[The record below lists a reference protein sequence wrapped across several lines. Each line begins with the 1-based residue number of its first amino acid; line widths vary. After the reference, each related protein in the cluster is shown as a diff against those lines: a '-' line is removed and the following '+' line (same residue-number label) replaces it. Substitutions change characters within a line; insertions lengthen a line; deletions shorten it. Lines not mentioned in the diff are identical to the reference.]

1 MTAQQELIILKNKFL
16 VLQQQLNSLK
26 QFNLYINEIEY
37 FCVIINKIDILT
49 ISQIEEIE
57 EQINLKY
64 LLVVNDLNI
73 SIQFKRIFL
82 QLIKKFLNILINL
95 SVIKI
100 YDSI

>member
-1 MTAQQELIILKNKFL
+1 MTIQQELIILKNKFL

-37 FCVIINKIDILT
+37 FCVIIDKIDILT
-49 ISQIEEIE
+49 ISQIEKIE

-82 QLIKKFLNILINL
+82 QLIKKFLNILISL